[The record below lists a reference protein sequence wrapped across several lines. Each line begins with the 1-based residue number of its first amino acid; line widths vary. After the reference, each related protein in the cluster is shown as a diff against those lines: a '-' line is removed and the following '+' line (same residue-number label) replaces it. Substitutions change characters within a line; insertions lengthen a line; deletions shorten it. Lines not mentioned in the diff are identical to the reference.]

1 MEDDD
6 TYTEEDALKLKIN
19 EGMDQIWMSV
29 FDCKQGLIDSGCID
43 NPFLLGVVVVNLDAG
58 EAKLVLIDD
67 TSVIAPLDKVDYL
80 MELKADVEDEYNKA
94 LVESANYIGDVT
106 VEQMRN
112 HFEGMRRTYRKNKK
126 TEEEIEE

>member
-6 TYTEEDALKLKIN
+6 EYTEEDALNLTIN

-67 TSVIAPLDKVDYL
+67 TSEIEPVIKVDYL
-80 MELKADVEDEYNKA
+80 IDLKADAENEYNKA
-94 LVESANYIGDVT
+94 LE
-106 VEQMRN
+106 EMR
-112 HFEGMRRTYRKNKK
+112 HAFNKGEK
-126 TEEEIEE
+126 HDEYDDTI